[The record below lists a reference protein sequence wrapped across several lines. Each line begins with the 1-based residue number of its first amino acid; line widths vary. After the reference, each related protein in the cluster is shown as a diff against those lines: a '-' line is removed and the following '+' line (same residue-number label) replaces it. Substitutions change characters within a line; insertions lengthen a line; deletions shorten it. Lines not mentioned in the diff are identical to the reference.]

1 MVPGT
6 DLSRS
11 SPRGEQETAVLRAAE
26 ECTARRRRV
35 RGRPF
40 LRRGAFGG
48 SPLPVLSPLIFLLK
62 SLTHPCRQIL
72 FMHFPRRVLAAGGGA
87 APPLSSNPSVVCLPL
102 HSTPSPAPSGSTT
115 SNENEHKIEGRGSS
129 SLATLTTPTPVP
141 LVLSLGPGLGSVV
154 VPPVVAQTN
163 GSLKPTTTTSG
174 DTPSATVDALVSS
187 LAATTTTTAAAG
199 AGSKGGGAAAKPT
212 DLGSGQAALHAE
224 LETQQE
230 LARQEADARANNK
243 GETAGRGLRRVTVDK
258 AAIGACRSRGT
269 AELGETVFVVASW
282 SRGGGGLASGQ
293 KERRGGAV
301 VGGEVAAAADGGAT
315 VTTESVKPDLD
326 ATATVPTTA
335 TTTIGGGNSFMAE
348 DDFALMVDF
357 SSLDEAFGGGSGTAA
372 PIADPTIV
380 PPPSST
386 AVASDGDAPKPNQNG
401 AVAGMVNGHDLAA
414 AEQSELDEALAEWE
428 GDEDA
433 GGNSKWRVELTEVRV
448 EMLNSDGPR
457 ACSPHLSLLDHPPLL
472 MHSLTDS

>member
-293 KERRGGAV
+293 KERRGGAG

-315 VTTESVKPDLD
+315 VTTE
-326 ATATVPTTA
+326 
-335 TTTIGGGNSFMAE
+335 
-348 DDFALMVDF
+348 
-357 SSLDEAFGGGSGTAA
+357 
-372 PIADPTIV
+372 
-380 PPPSST
+380 
-386 AVASDGDAPKPNQNG
+386 
-401 AVAGMVNGHDLAA
+401 
-414 AEQSELDEALAEWE
+414 
-428 GDEDA
+428 
-433 GGNSKWRVELTEVRV
+433 
-448 EMLNSDGPR
+448 
-457 ACSPHLSLLDHPPLL
+457 
-472 MHSLTDS
+472 